1 MLAATRLILLLVAQ
15 IQECRE
21 LLIGQRND
29 VSTLST
35 IATVGAAARNKLFTP
50 KADATSPAVAGDDT
64 DFDFID
70 KLHFAPRCS
79 SLRLSSQKKSPKR
92 GFLDQHCVTR
102 LSRRDVN
109 PLSFFIESVVPN
121 NSVDLGE

>member
-1 MLAATRLILLLVAQ
+1 LVAQ

-21 LLIGQRND
+21 LRIGQRND

-50 KADATSPAVAGDDT
+50 EANATAPAVAGDDT

-70 KLHFAPRCS
+70 KLHFAPALS
-79 SLRLSSQKKSPKR
+79 SLRFSRQKKSPER
-92 GFLDQHCVTR
+92 GFLDSNCAAH
-102 LSRRDVN
+102 
-109 PLSFFIESVVPN
+109 
-121 NSVDLGE
+121 